1 MFGSEMEPLGQ
12 TWIEISGEACGA
24 RADERGPIGGG
35 EGYTN
40 VVSPA
45 AEAVSTLDELLEALA
60 QARPGDVVYV
70 GWRGGNRLHR
80 TGVCRISRAGD
91 SGGGHPGR

>member
-24 RADERGPIGGG
+24 QANELGPIGGG

-40 VVSPA
+40 VVSPTGGV
-45 AEAVSTLDELLEALA
+45 VST
-60 QARPGDVVYV
+60 
-70 GWRGGNRLHR
+70 
-80 TGVCRISRAGD
+80 
-91 SGGGHPGR
+91 PGRTVGGAGAGQTGGRGLR